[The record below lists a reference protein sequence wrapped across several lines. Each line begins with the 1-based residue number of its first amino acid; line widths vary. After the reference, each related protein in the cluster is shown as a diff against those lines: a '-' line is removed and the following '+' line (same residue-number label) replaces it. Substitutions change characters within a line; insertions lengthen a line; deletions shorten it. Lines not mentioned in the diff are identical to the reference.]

1 LQPQPV
7 HVAGLISGL
16 SELIAST
23 LGPRIELQID
33 LAGGLL
39 HAVAEANQLEMALLN
54 LAVNARDAMPDGGVL
69 TIAAR
74 VETIKAGH
82 PARMSAGRYVRIS
95 VADTGVGMDEA
106 TVERAVEPFFS
117 TKGVGKG
124 TGLGLSM
131 VHGLAMQLGGG
142 LHISSKIGAG
152 TCVAFWLPVSDI
164 QADAGRAACANAIPL
179 TDRAGVA
186 LLVDDEKLV
195 RASIADMLSD
205 FGYRVVE
212 TGSAEEALAI
222 YTNGGPNGA
231 IDLVVTDHLMPGMTG
246 TDLAHAIHAIKP
258 ELPVLIIS
266 GYAELGGIAP
276 DLPRLAKPFRSSE
289 LSAMLENL
297 TGRDAR

>member
-1 LQPQPV
+1 
-7 HVAGLISGL
+7 
-16 SELIAST
+16 
-23 LGPRIELQID
+23 
-33 LAGGLL
+33 
-39 HAVAEANQLEMALLN
+39 
-54 LAVNARDAMPDGGVL
+54 
-69 TIAAR
+69 
-74 VETIKAGH
+74 
-82 PARMSAGRYVRIS
+82 
-95 VADTGVGMDEA
+95 
-106 TVERAVEPFFS
+106 
-117 TKGVGKG
+117 
-124 TGLGLSM
+124 M

-297 TGRDAR
+297 TSRDAR